1 MDRKTMLAFGC
12 GLAMIAAAGS
22 AAAQSESA
30 AARSV
35 FGTPTAVAVK
45 YSDLDLGSRQGSVV
59 MLGRLHEAALN
70 ACGSSEFSVPDYRR
84 AVERSDCYRESM
96 DRAVADVGAPT
107 VTHLYNGR
115 ALAAN

>member
-1 MDRKTMLAFGC
+1 MNRKTLLAFGC
-12 GLAMIAAAGS
+12 GLAMITAAGS

-35 FGTPTAVAVK
+35 FESPTAVAVK
-45 YSDLDLGSRQGSVV
+45 YSDLDLSSRRDSVV

-70 ACGSSEFSVPDYRR
+70 ACGASEFSVSDYRR
-84 AVERSDCYRESM
+84 AIERSSCFRGSM
-96 DRAVADVGAPT
+96 DRAVAAVGAPT
-107 VTHLYNGR
+107 VTHLYNVR